1 MRPSPVMVAPDMPGV
16 PCSILPS
23 GLMTTSSADQ
33 LIDDEADALVA
44 DAENHH
50 VTFALLF
57 LSGVMD
63 QPALEVEQRQRLVA
77 HDHHFLT
84 VDDVG
89 TRQVRWKISL
99 TLTSGKANAGCQAS
113 PSASA

>member
-1 MRPSPVMVAPDMPGV
+1 M
-16 PCSILPS
+16 
-23 GLMTTSSADQ
+23 
-33 LIDDEADALVA
+33 
-44 DAENHH
+44 
-50 VTFALLF
+50 TFALLF

-99 TLTSGKANAGCQAS
+99 TLTSGKANAWF
-113 PSASA
+113 PSITISVGMIARVSGTLITTFEPWPLVENTLTVPLS